1 MKFVYYISTIAL
13 LLHLSACRKFVEVGD
28 PKDELAA
35 NVVFTSDATATAAV
49 VGIYSDMNAV
59 NYQFGNVLTTF
70 LGSMSADDFVYAATF
85 ANFDEFKNNAIQPG
99 NPYVATFWSQP
110 YNYIYRAN
118 VIIDG
123 AGKSTQ
129 LSPAV
134 KNQVMG
140 EAYFVRAFCHFY
152 LVNLFGDVPLILG
165 TDVKKNS
172 DLPRTPKADVYAAV
186 IDDFKQAK
194 DLLVNT
200 YAGNG
205 ERTRPNKAA
214 ATLMLARAYLYTGQ
228 NALAETEAG
237 NVIATTGYSLLD
249 NADPANAAHL
259 SKAFLKNSN
268 ETVWQLQVV
277 NTALGRNTWEGN
289 TIVPVS
295 SPLYRMTKDT
305 YGIITAFEPGD
316 RRLSYWINTYAA
328 PATPTNILYYPY
340 KYKVRVGTVG
350 SPATEYS
357 MVLRFSEAFLI
368 RAEARIQQ
376 QKYDL
381 GRDDLNVIR
390 RRAGLTDLT
399 SPTSIATGMAKVE
412 QERRVELFCEWG
424 HRWFDLKR
432 WPSTTGLAGKTRAD
446 DVLPLTKT
454 AWKSTAQLFP
464 IPTEAIRSNVNLV
477 PNPGYN
483 Q

>member
-1 MKFVYYISTIAL
+1 MKFFYYILAIVL
-13 LLHLSACRKFVEVGD
+13 LLNLSACRKFVEVGD

-35 NVVFTSDATATAAV
+35 KTVFTSDATATAAV
-49 VGIYSDMNAV
+49 VGIYSDMNSY
-59 NYQFGNVLTTF
+59 NYQFANVLTTF
-70 LGSMSADDFVYAATF
+70 LGAMSADDFAYAATF
-85 ANFDEFKNNAIQPG
+85 ANFDEFKNNAVQPG
-99 NPYVATFWSQP
+99 NPYVATLWSQP
-110 YNYIYRAN
+110 YNFIYRAN
-118 VIIDG
+118 VIIEG
-123 AGKSTQ
+123 AQQSTA
-129 LSPAV
+129 LSATV
-134 KNQVMG
+134 KNQVIG
-140 EAYFVRAFCHFY
+140 EAHFVRAFCHFY
-152 LVNLFGDVPLILG
+152 LLNLFGDVPLILG

-172 DLPRTPKADVYAAV
+172 DLPRTPKAEVYASV
-186 IDDFKQAK
+186 IDDLKQAK
-194 DLLVNT
+194 TLLNNT

-205 ERTRPNKAA
+205 ERTRPNRVA

-228 NALAETEAG
+228 HSLAEQEAT
-237 NVIATTGYSLLD
+237 NVITTTGYGLLD

-268 ETVWQLQVV
+268 EAIWQLQVV

-289 TIVPVS
+289 TIVPLT

-305 YGIITAFEPGD
+305 YGIIPAFETGD
-316 RRLSYWINTYAA
+316 RRLAYWIGTYAA
-328 PATPTNILYYPY
+328 PATPTNILYYPF

-350 SPATEYS
+350 AAATEYS
-357 MVLRFSEAFLI
+357 MVLRFAEAYLV

-390 RRAGLTDLT
+390 RRAGLADLA
-399 SPTSIATGMAKVE
+399 SAGSVAAGMALVE
-412 QERRVELFCEWG
+412 KERRAELFCEWG

-432 WPSTTGLAGKTRAD
+432 WPSTSGAAGKTRAD

-454 AWKSTAQLFP
+454 AWKSTAQLYP
-464 IPTEAIRSNVNLV
+464 IPTEALRTNVSLT

-483 Q
+483 